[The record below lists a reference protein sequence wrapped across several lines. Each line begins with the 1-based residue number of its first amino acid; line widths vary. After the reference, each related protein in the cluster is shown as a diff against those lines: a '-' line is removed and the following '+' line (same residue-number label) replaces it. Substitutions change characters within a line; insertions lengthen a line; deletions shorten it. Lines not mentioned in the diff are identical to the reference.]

1 MQVKNKSKRNLFDIS
16 YEIYF
21 RHLDFVNLMTYDYTG
36 QWEHAAGHNSP
47 LTAQKQTV
55 EHMLKKPDCTPDK
68 LNLGMGA
75 YG

>member
-1 MQVKNKSKRNLFDIS
+1 M
-16 YEIYF
+16 
-21 RHLDFVNLMTYDYTG
+21 MTYDYTG
-36 QWEHAAGHNSP
+36 QWERTTGHNSP

-55 EHMLKKPDCTPDK
+55 EHMLKKPDCTAEK

>member
-1 MQVKNKSKRNLFDIS
+1 
-16 YEIYF
+16 
-21 RHLDFVNLMTYDYTG
+21 LDFVNLMAYDYGG
-36 QWEHAAGHNSP
+36 QWESTAGHNSP

-55 EHMLKKPDCTPDK
+55 EHMLLKPACTPDK

>member
-1 MQVKNKSKRNLFDIS
+1 MLHK
-16 YEIYF
+16 IYF
-21 RHLDFVNLMTYDYTG
+21 RHLDFINMMTYDYTG
-36 QWEHAAGHNSP
+36 QWERVAGHNSP

-55 EHMLKKPDCTPDK
+55 QHMLRKPDCTAEK